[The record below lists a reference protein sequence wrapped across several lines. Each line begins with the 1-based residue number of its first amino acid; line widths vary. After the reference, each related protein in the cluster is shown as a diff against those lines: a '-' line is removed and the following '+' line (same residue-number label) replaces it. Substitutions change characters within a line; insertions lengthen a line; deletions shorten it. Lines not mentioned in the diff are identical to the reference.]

1 MRMHGDI
8 IIMNE
13 ERSIQTLKV
22 FGLSAKAFK
31 NTQSIFKNKNSKELD
46 F

>member
-1 MRMHGDI
+1 MRMHGNI
-8 IIMNE
+8 IIVNE

-22 FGLSAKAFK
+22 FGLSAKEFK
-31 NTQSIFKNKNSKELD
+31 NAQSIFKNKNSKKLD